1 MNAVEFFFA
10 LSAVTSMTAAIYLW
24 TRFVYSFDR
33 DDSPPKPIDVDGQ
46 SAAPLAQDVSASRTY
61 GASGAR

>member
-10 LSAVTSMTAAIYLW
+10 LSAVTSMTAVAYLW
-24 TRFVYSFDR
+24 TRFVYRLDR
-33 DDSPPKPIDVDGQ
+33 EDSSRKSIDVDGP
-46 SAAPLAQDVSASRTY
+46 SAAPLAQDVSSSRTY